1 MSFEVNHYRFYCQT
15 ESNYVYKWDTRCPSS
30 CPNNVSHNIDEE
42 SITIVDTVSS
52 TASKITNIP
61 QSLYD
66 DSFSISH
73 MTNLIDL
80 PSTIGISEV
89 RDICLSNSPTASITN
104 GYGAYCLSVVGSN
117 DKVSIAS
124 VRKVATSSF
133 GIGELK
139 MGIRALNLPAS
150 NQTIRYGLYDESNGV
165 FYNLTRDGLSIGWR
179 ENGIDTTVSQ
189 TQFNID
195 NVDGDGPSQYTYSMN
210 KGYVYG
216 ITISGSGHA
225 TVQYNLYT
233 QGVSNTLQKISL
245 HNQTG
250 LNITKGTFPIKVEVS
265 NNGTGTVGSNTLYV
279 YGRQY
284 LVNERQNASQRVN
297 GTYVCNV
304 NINSVN
310 DFVPVLSIKSKDQYS
325 HVNANLSSIDFTTT
339 TPQMLQIRSGGTL
352 ITPVWENIPDQK
364 AGETSMQC
372 DTSSMAIADG
382 IVHWVGYMP
391 SGTTSLRD
399 IAELKNIY
407 LQQNTSFSVCVKNI
421 QSSGN
426 ISCVIRWTEDW

>member
-1 MSFEVNHYRFYCQT
+1 VA
-15 ESNYVYKWDTRCPSS
+15 
-30 CPNNVSHNIDEE
+30 HNIDEE

-52 TASKITNIP
+52 RESRITNIP
-61 QSLYD
+61 RSLYD
-66 DSFSISH
+66 ESFSVCH

-89 RDICLSNSPTASITN
+89 RDICLSNSPTATITD
-104 GYGAYCLSVVGSN
+104 GYGEYSLSVVGSN
-117 DKVSIAS
+117 DSVSIAS
-124 VRKVATSSF
+124 VRKVAASSF

-139 MGIRALNLPAS
+139 MGIRALNTPTS

-165 FYNLTRDGLSIGWR
+165 FYNLTKDGLSIGWR

-195 NVDGDGPSQYTYSMN
+195 NLDGDGPSQYTYSMN

-216 ITISGSGHA
+216 ITISGSGYA

-250 LNITKGTFPIKVEVS
+250 LNIKNGTFPLKMEVH
-265 NNGTGTVGSNTLYV
+265 NNGTVGSNTVYV

-284 LVNERQNASQRVN
+284 LVNDSHNASQRVN

-304 NINSVN
+304 NINSPN
-310 DFVPVLSIKSKDQYS
+310 DFVPILSIKSKEQYS

-339 TPQMLQIRSGGTL
+339 TPQLLQIRSGGTL
-352 ITPVWENIPDQK
+352 TTPVWENIPDQK
-364 AGETSMQC
+364 VEESSMQC

-399 IAELKNIY
+399 ISELNNIY
-407 LQQNTSFSVCVKNI
+407 LQHNKPFSICVKNI